1 MDFAWLYGKW
11 KLFSLL
17 FAKPHTHYSVT
28 ARVSELLQNQVTHQ
42 FHYFICCVKVRHKKT
57 LEKTWPCPTC
67 PISQTPGMFSV
78 NFFLDARSY
87 YVFNIHT
94 RKGNKTSVKSF
105 PSGILKG
112 KLSLAT
118 HTHTLT
124 HPWKWNKS
132 KNDCPD
138 WLSHICVL
146 VNHWGYAC
154 GLSSNELTTEETTS
168 WGSICISFFP
178 SRGKQE
184 VEWKLRFWILWFWG
198 LQWNRWTR
206 KGRPE
211 S

>member
-78 NFFLDARSY
+78 NFFLDARLY

-118 HTHTLT
+118 HTHTHSHTPESETRAKMTVLI
-124 HPWKWNKS
+124 
-132 KNDCPD
+132 DCLIFVS
-138 WLSHICVL
+138 LS
-146 VNHWGYAC
+146 
-154 GLSSNELTTEETTS
+154 TTEVMPVVFHPMS
-168 WGSICISFFP
+168 WPQKRLQAEVVFVSPSFLLEV
-178 SRGKQE
+178 SR
-184 VEWKLRFWILWFWG
+184 
-198 LQWNRWTR
+198 RWS
-206 KGRPE
+206 E